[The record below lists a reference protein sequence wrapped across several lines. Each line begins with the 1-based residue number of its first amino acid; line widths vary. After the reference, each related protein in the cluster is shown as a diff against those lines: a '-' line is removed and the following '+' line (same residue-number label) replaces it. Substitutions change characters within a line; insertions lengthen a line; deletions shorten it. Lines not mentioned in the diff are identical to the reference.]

1 MTSIGSSAFSG
12 CMNLT
17 SVTIPDSVVDMG
29 GDYYGAQTMFQ
40 GCNKLWAAWYRT
52 LAKCS
57 GMGETGGGSSSGT
70 TTIIQQV
77 AAPYDLTKSVADRSI
92 ASVMVNSNCA
102 IDEFVLKNGKVYDC
116 ALRIINTSDAPVKL
130 SLPRGYEYET
140 FRGAKPLTIPALS
153 RNILTITRTTD
164 NTFLVSRRQLET
176 VE

>member
-1 MTSIGSSAFSG
+1 
-12 CMNLT
+12 
-17 SVTIPDSVVDMG
+17 
-29 GDYYGAQTMFQ
+29 YYYGNGAQTVFQ
-40 GCNKLWAAWYRT
+40 GCDKLWTAWYRT

-57 GMGETGGGSSSGT
+57 GMGETGVGSSSGT

-77 AAPYDLTKSVADRSI
+77 AAPYDLTNGVADRSI
-92 ASVMVNSNCA
+92 ASVTVNSNCA

-116 ALRIINTSDAPVKL
+116 ALRIVNTSEAPVKL

-164 NTFLVSRRQLET
+164 NTFLVSRRQLEI